1 MSGDETYL
9 ESFIEGLATLPQELR
24 RNMELMKDLDASCSR
39 DFHKL
44 RQLQRHFINHA
55 EEKIITHLEV
65 AEMDLDENDNGQDED
80 YQETDGNHENTI
92 RSYRIP
98 TSSSSKKEK
107 AAVPVVQ
114 YGVRTLNDDGTTS
127 PDNPVT
133 IPTTEEL
140 FEYIYDQHEKEFQV
154 IRKLQ
159 RDCLQKADE
168 KVAVAQQAYE
178 MVQAQV
184 QRLDRDLAAMEQMLQ
199 VCLSSFLQ

>member
-24 RNMELMKDLDASCSR
+24 RNMELMKDLDATCSR

-44 RQLQRHFINHA
+44 RQLQRQFILHA

-65 AEMDLDENDNGQDED
+65 AEMDVDETDDIGQDED
-80 YQETDGNHENTI
+80 LVDTDDNPI
-92 RSYRIP
+92 QSYRIA
-98 TSSSSKKEK
+98 TSSTNKKEK
-107 AAVPVVQ
+107 AAAPVVQ
-114 YGVRTLNDDGTTS
+114 YGVRTLNEDGTTS
-127 PDNPVT
+127 PENPVT

-140 FEYIYDQHEKEFQV
+140 FDFICDQHENEFQL

-178 MVQAQV
+178 MVEAQV
-184 QRLDRDLAAMEQMLQ
+184 QRLDRDLAVMEQMLQ
-199 VCLSSFLQ
+199 V